1 MSFITSAPSFLQSF
15 TSRGVFSSETAFQK
29 PRISNSISGLN
40 SQGFS
45 KRIPANGQVS
55 QEKNVKNQKVKHS
68 IDNDDDLS
76 MFDPIKKLKV
86 KCEKDFSSSERLT
99 ATRVYQNSS
108 SVVKLTV
115 AEVFGEPVK
124 PAKSTK
130 INFFDDD
137 DQNDDSSLS
146 FISSSYSSLDQIE
159 EEPVDTKKKEQEKD
173 FGTAYLKNQFS
184 SPLEEE
190 VPHRGVTEPLVVRDN
205 VLNSF
210 KNKECINS
218 DDVFIPPHVLNYQQ
232 LLPLTH
238 YHTLQSSN
246 LLQNIQAFRNIDLIN
261 QLGFNQLL
269 GYNQQSFYPQYNMMN
284 HHLGHHHQ
292 NNIYEELLRLEQNKL
307 VNQSGNTMRVKNEDG
322 YDSDSQAT
330 KSTSLE
336 QENPSSEDILSGVKY
351 PKTSSPFSNLSEV
364 DDLEKTLKL
373 PRSLS
378 VQETKKQSKK
388 ESSVGGKAKK
398 DINKVQNNK
407 KKRSENLKLDLN
419 PQQLKVE
426 RRLNRLQLL
435 RYQQGE
441 IEEEAPVFQ
450 IPEETNIKVINEEA
464 EYLEQLLQC
473 QAVIPAFN
481 LDEPLR
487 RRSTI
492 PLRWNPQDMS
502 TEDVNDYIQ
511 RLSEIIQSPI
521 TDQEGALKL
530 LRSNGMDVKRVVET
544 VQEDI
549 AFYKELFRL
558 KVKRSR
564 RR

>member
-1 MSFITSAPSFLQSF
+1 MSFITAAPSFLQSF

-29 PRISNSISGLN
+29 PRMPNSMSGLS

-45 KRIPANGQVS
+45 KRIPVNGQAS
-55 QEKNVKNQKVKHS
+55 HEKNVKNQKVKHS

-76 MFDPIKKLKV
+76 MFEPIKKLKV
-86 KCEKDFSSSERLT
+86 KCEKDFCSSERLT
-99 ATRVYQNSS
+99 ATRTYKNSS

-124 PAKSTK
+124 PVKSTK
-130 INFFDDD
+130 VNFFDDD

-159 EEPVDTKKKEQEKD
+159 EEPVDPKRNGQEKD
-173 FGTAYLKNQFS
+173 FEPVYLNNQFS
-184 SPLEEE
+184 SPLKEE
-190 VPHRGVTEPLVVRDN
+190 VPHQGVTEPLVVRDN
-205 VLNSF
+205 VLSSF

-261 QLGFNQLL
+261 QFSFNQLL
-269 GYNQQSFYPQYNMMN
+269 GYNQQSFYPQYNMMS
-284 HHLGHHHQ
+284 HHHQ

-307 VNQSGNTMRVKNEDG
+307 VIQSRNAMRVKNEDG

-336 QENPSSEDILSGVKY
+336 QENPSSEDILNGGKY
-351 PKTSSPFSNLSEV
+351 PKTSSPFSNMSEA
-364 DDLEKTLKL
+364 DDLEKTLRL
-373 PRSLS
+373 TRSLS
-378 VQETKKQSKK
+378 VQETKNEGKK
-388 ESSVGGKAKK
+388 ESSLAGKPKK
-398 DINKVQNNK
+398 EINKTQNNK
-407 KKRSENLKLDLN
+407 KKRGENLKLDLQ

-426 RRLNRLQLL
+426 RRLNKLQLL

-441 IEEEAPVFQ
+441 IEEEVPLFQ
-450 IPEETNIKVINEEA
+450 IPEETNHKVINEEA

-473 QAVIPAFN
+473 QAFIPPFN

-492 PLRWNPQDMS
+492 TLRWNPQDMP
-502 TEDVNDYIQ
+502 TEDINDYIQ
-511 RLSEIIQSPI
+511 RLSDTIQSPI

-530 LRSNGMDVKRVVET
+530 LRSHKMDVKRVIEI

-549 AFYKELFRL
+549 AFYKELFRM
-558 KVKRSR
+558 KVKRCR

>member
-1 MSFITSAPSFLQSF
+1 M
-15 TSRGVFSSETAFQK
+15 
-29 PRISNSISGLN
+29 SNSASGLS

-45 KRIPANGQVS
+45 KRIPMNGQIS
-55 QEKNVKNQKVKHS
+55 HEKSAKNQKVKHS

-76 MFDPIKKLKV
+76 VFGPSKKLKV

-99 ATRVYQNSS
+99 ATRASQNSS

-115 AEVFGEPVK
+115 AEVFGEPIK

-159 EEPVDTKKKEQEKD
+159 EEPVDIKQKEQEKD
-173 FGTAYLKNQFS
+173 FEPVYLKNRFS

-190 VPHRGVTEPLVVRDN
+190 VPHQRVTEPLVVRDN

-218 DDVFIPPHVLNYQQ
+218 DDDVFIPPHVLNYPR

-261 QLGFNQLL
+261 QLGVSGLNQLL
-269 GYNQQSFYPQYNMMN
+269 GYNQQSFYPQYNVNMN
-284 HHLGHHHQ
+284 MIHHPQ
-292 NNIYEELLRLEQNKL
+292 MFMANYEEELIRMEQNKL
-307 VNQSGNTMRVKNEDG
+307 INQDRNMMRFEHVKNEDG

-336 QENPSSEDILSGVKY
+336 QENPSSEDILNLNVGKY

-364 DDLEKTLKL
+364 DDLEKISPKL

-378 VQETKKQSKK
+378 VQEPKKQGKK
-388 ESSVGGKAKK
+388 ETGKAAKK
-398 DINKVQNNK
+398 DVNKSQNNK
-407 KKRSENLKLDLN
+407 KKRGENLKLDLH

-426 RRLNRLQLL
+426 RRLNKLQLL

-441 IEEEAPVFQ
+441 IEEEAPLFQ
-450 IPEETNIKVINEEA
+450 VTEEQKEKQVLDEEA
-464 EYLEQLLQC
+464 AYLEQLLQC
-473 QAVIPAFN
+473 QAVVPPFN
-481 LDEPLR
+481 LDEPTR
-487 RRSTI
+487 RRRTI
-492 PLRWNPQDMS
+492 TLRWNPENMS
-502 TEDVNDYIQ
+502 TEDVNEYIQ
-511 RLSEIIQSPI
+511 RLSQIIESPI

-530 LRSNGMDVKRVVET
+530 LRSHNMDVNRVIEV
-544 VQEDI
+544 VQGDVV
-549 AFYKELFRL
+549 FYKELFRL